1 MSDELERVA
10 ALIKENKDSEARE
23 ILSKILESNPGNDE
37 ALVWLAS
44 ITPERAKRQQYLEEA
59 LQHNPRNQIAQ
70 RTLQKMTAP
79 VQTRSSQ
86 TQTPAQTL
94 PSVVHIL
101 CGWPLILV
109 FFGGAIGGALGGV
122 AYAANLAVFKS
133 NMPGALKLVLNPI
146 IGIAA
151 IGLWFV
157 IVMAI
162 AR

>member
-10 ALIKENKDSEARE
+10 SLIKENKDSEARE
-23 ILSKILESNPGNDE
+23 ILLKLLESNPGNDE

-44 ITPERAKRQQYLEEA
+44 ITPDRTKRQQYLEEA
-59 LQHNPRNQIAQ
+59 LQNNPRNQVAQ

-79 VQTRSSQ
+79 VETRSSQ
-86 TQTPAQTL
+86 AQAQTL
-94 PSVVHIL
+94 PPVVHIL

-133 NMPGALKLVLNPI
+133 NMPGALKFVLNPI